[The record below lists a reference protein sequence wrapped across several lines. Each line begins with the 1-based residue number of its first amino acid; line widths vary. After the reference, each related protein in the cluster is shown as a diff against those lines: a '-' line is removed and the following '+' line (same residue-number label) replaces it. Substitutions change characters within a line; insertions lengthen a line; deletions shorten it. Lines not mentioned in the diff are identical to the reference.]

1 MMTSS
6 GVFSLGGGD
15 SVTSAGVFSDGR
27 FLHRGRSSDDG
38 RFDDVG
44 DFSDEGDDGHFDD
57 LGDFVDEG
65 DHGHDLGDFLAGRLT
80 LVLPQAGT
88 QHPTQRRLVRLSQL
102 ELLSVTSSQTRM
114 NVVITIINTISLK
127 AWGDMVLSVIA
138 FLLYTPKMITNI
150 LEESY
155 STRTLYRPT
164 CPTSSSLG
172 RNRTRG
178 SRAIS
183 TMNRNRLLT
192 VKQDQLSSCNF
203 ITKFFFKGCYQNNS
217 PY

>member
-1 MMTSS
+1 MTSS

-27 FLHRGRSSDDG
+27 FLHRGRTSDDG

-57 LGDFVDEG
+57 LGDF
-65 DHGHDLGDFLAGRLT
+65 LAGRLT
-80 LVLPQAGT
+80 LVLPQTGT

-114 NVVITIINTISLK
+114 NVVVTIINTISLK
-127 AWGDMVLSVIA
+127 AWDDMVLSVIA

-155 STRTLYRPT
+155 STRTLYTR
-164 CPTSSSLG
+164 PTSSSLG
-172 RNRTRG
+172 KNRTRG